1 MLEFFNLIFVCLSGI
16 AAEYKFLKSINT
28 YSSLILLISV
38 ADLIISSACVYSHVH
53 YPVTVSHLG
62 FILILFFGL

>member
-1 MLEFFNLIFVCLSGI
+1 MLEFSNLIFVCLSGI
-16 AAEYKFLKSINT
+16 SAEYQFLKIINT

-38 ADLIISSACVYSHVH
+38 ADLIISSACVYLHVR
-53 YPVTVSHLG
+53 YPVAISHLG